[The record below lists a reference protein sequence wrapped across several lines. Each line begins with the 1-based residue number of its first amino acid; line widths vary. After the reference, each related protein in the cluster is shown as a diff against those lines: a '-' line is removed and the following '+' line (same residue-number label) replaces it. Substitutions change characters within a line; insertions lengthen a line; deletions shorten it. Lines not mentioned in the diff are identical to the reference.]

1 MFFTIPIVLLTLGVT
16 LAAHTT
22 MLRTIILLLSVIC
35 GGFLLFGATAWLVV
49 ISTNR
54 SARHYQ
60 DYLSERGEQGEQ
72 GDQGAATRTAVT
84 TKETKTAGPTETAG

>member
-60 DYLSERGEQGEQ
+60 DYLNERGEQGEQ
-72 GDQGAATRTAVT
+72 DAATRTAVT